1 MTEEDTRPLDLP
13 PVDEGEVED
22 KDNGNDY
29 DDRKG
34 FEKVASETTKVK
46 DPTSSIGCYGCQ
58 LAIQI
63 HFPRSPLSCLLDSHI
78 TSHTWRQCYH

>member
-22 KDNGNDY
+22 KDDGNDH

-34 FEKVASETTKVK
+34 FEMVASETTKVK
-46 DPTSSIGCYGCQ
+46 EPTS
-58 LAIQI
+58 
-63 HFPRSPLSCLLDSHI
+63 
-78 TSHTWRQCYH
+78 